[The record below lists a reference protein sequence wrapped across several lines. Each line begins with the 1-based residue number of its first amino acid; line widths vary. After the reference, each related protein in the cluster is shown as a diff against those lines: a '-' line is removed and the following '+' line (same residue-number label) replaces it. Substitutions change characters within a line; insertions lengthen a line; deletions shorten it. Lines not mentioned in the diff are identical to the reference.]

1 MKNPSPSREQ
11 GSALLAVLVLVFT
24 GGLITALMMA
34 IGSSGSFEVASHVEQ
49 QRSMFVAEG
58 VAQRVQWLIAADRY
72 LHGSETL
79 GETDYEEYDYER
91 FIADSTP
98 HTIDYYGR
106 QVKVV
111 IEDARQGRR
120 MDGTQYRRSLDS
132 LKVGMGDDEDF
143 IEAVDIVKD
152 KITDYVDTN
161 DDVSNEG
168 MEESDYEAEEMKPLP
183 RNGTIQF
190 REELLYIPGFR
201 DLFPVDKDG
210 MLSSVR
216 LIPPENTVTISGNP
230 NLLTAS
236 KQEIMNY
243 CNIDDEDELESIMEA
258 IREWKT
264 EKVPLSDGN
273 LDPLLL
279 GRLNNLPRRESG
291 IYTVRITADENDRR
305 PFKRLIFSFQASPV
319 AGPSDKIIQY
329 LQWMFY

>member
-1 MKNPSPSREQ
+1 MKGRSRSSEK

-24 GGLITALMMA
+24 GGLITALTIA
-34 IGSSGSFEVASHVEQ
+34 VGSAGSYEVASHVEQ

-58 VAQRVQWLIAADRY
+58 VAQRVQWLISADRY

-91 FIADSTP
+91 FMADGIP
-98 HTIDYYGR
+98 HTIDYYGK

-120 MDGTQYRRSLDS
+120 MDGNNYRRSLDS
-132 LKVGMGDDEDF
+132 LKVGMTDDEDF
-143 IEAVDIVKD
+143 IELVDNLKD
-152 KITDYVDTN
+152 KITDYIDTN
-161 DDVSNEG
+161 DDISNEG
-168 MEESDYEAEEMKPLP
+168 FEESDYEAEDMKPLP
-183 RNGTIQF
+183 RNGAIQF

-201 DLFPVDKDG
+201 ELMPVDKDG
-210 MLSSVR
+210 ILSSVR

-230 NLLTAS
+230 SLLTAT

-243 CNIDDEDELESIMEA
+243 CNVDDEDELEAIMEA
-258 IREWKT
+258 IREWKS
-264 EKVPLSDGN
+264 EKVPLSDGS

-279 GRLNNLPRRESG
+279 GRLNNLPRTESG
-291 IYTVRITADENDRR
+291 IYTVKISADESDRR
-305 PFKRLIFSFQASPV
+305 PFKRLIFTFQASPV

>member
-1 MKNPSPSREQ
+1 MRRNNGEK

-34 IGSSGSFEVASHVEQ
+34 IGNSGTFEVASHVEQ
-49 QRSMFVAEG
+49 QRSMFTAEG
-58 VAQRVQWLIAADRY
+58 VAQRVQWLISADRY

-79 GETDYEEYDYER
+79 GETDYEEYEYER
-91 FIADSTP
+91 FIADGTP
-98 HTIDYYGR
+98 HVVDYYG
-106 QVKVV
+106 QPVKVV

-120 MDGTQYRRSLDS
+120 MDGNEYRRSLDS
-132 LKVGMGDDEDF
+132 LKVGMAEEEDYL
-143 IEAVDIVKD
+143 ELVDNLKD
-152 KITDYVDTN
+152 KITDYIDTN

-168 MEESDYEAEEMKPLP
+168 MEDSDYEAEEMKPLP
-183 RNGTIQF
+183 RNGAFQF

-210 MLSSVR
+210 LLSSVR

-230 NLLTAS
+230 SLLTAT

-264 EKVPLSDGN
+264 EKVPLSDGS

-279 GRLNNLPRRESG
+279 GRLNNLSRRESG
-291 IYTVRITADENDRR
+291 IYTVRISADESSRR

>member
-1 MKNPSPSREQ
+1 MKRDLSEK

-24 GGLITALMMA
+24 GGLITALTMA
-34 IGSSGSFEVASHVEQ
+34 IGNSGTFEVASHVEQ

-79 GETDYEEYDYER
+79 GETDYEEFDYER
-91 FIADSTP
+91 FLADGTP

-106 QVKVV
+106 LVKVV

-120 MDGTQYRRSLDS
+120 MDGNEYRRSLDT
-132 LKVGMGDDEDF
+132 LKVGMNDDEDF
-143 IEAVDIVKD
+143 TELVDHLKD
-152 KITDYVDTN
+152 KIADYIDTN

-168 MEESDYEAEEMKPLP
+168 MENSDYESLDMKPLP
-183 RNGTIQF
+183 RNSAIQF

-201 DLFPVDKDG
+201 ELMPVDKDG
-210 MLSSVR
+210 ILSSVR
-216 LIPPENTVTISGNP
+216 LIPPENTVTLSGNP
-230 NLLTAS
+230 SLLTAT
-236 KQEIMNY
+236 KQEIMNI
-243 CNIDDEDELESIMEA
+243 CNIDDESELEAIMAA
-258 IREWKT
+258 INEWKT
-264 EKVPLSDGN
+264 EKIPLSEGS
-273 LDPLLL
+273 LDPLIL
-279 GRLNNLPRRESG
+279 GRLNNLSRRESG
-291 IYTVRITADENDRR
+291 VYTVRISADEGDPK

>member
-1 MKNPSPSREQ
+1 MRKGLSSKEQ

-58 VAQRVQWLIAADRY
+58 VAQRVQWLISADRY

-79 GETDYEEYDYER
+79 GETDYEEYEYER

-98 HTIDYYGR
+98 HVIDYYGR

-143 IEAVDIVKD
+143 TELVNNLKD
-152 KITDYVDTN
+152 KITDYIDSN

-168 MEESDYEAEEMKPLP
+168 LEESDYEGLDMKPLP

-201 DLFPVDKDG
+201 ELMPVDKDG
-210 MLSSVR
+210 ILSSVR

-230 NLLTAS
+230 SLLTAT

-243 CNIDDEDELESIMEA
+243 CNIDDEDELEAIMEA

-264 EKVPLSDGN
+264 EKVPLSDGS

-279 GRLNNLPRRESG
+279 GRLNNMPRTESG
-291 IYTVRITADENDRR
+291 IYTVRITADAGDPR

>member
-1 MKNPSPSREQ
+1 MTNPSRSKEQ

-291 IYTVRITADENDRR
+291 IYTVRITADENDPR

>member
-1 MKNPSPSREQ
+1 MRRNNGEK

-34 IGSSGSFEVASHVEQ
+34 IGNSGTFEVASHVEQ
-49 QRSMFVAEG
+49 QRSMITAEG
-58 VAQRVQWLIAADRY
+58 VAQRVQWLISADRY

-79 GETDYEEYDYER
+79 GETDYEEYEYER
-91 FIADSTP
+91 FIADGTP
-98 HTIDYYGR
+98 HVLDYYG
-106 QVKVV
+106 QAVKVV

-120 MDGTQYRRSLDS
+120 MDGNEYRRSLDS
-132 LKVGMGDDEDF
+132 LKVGMADEEDYL
-143 IEAVDIVKD
+143 ELVDNLKD
-152 KITDYVDTN
+152 KITDYIDTN

-183 RNGTIQF
+183 RNGALQF

-201 DLFPVDKDG
+201 ELFPVDKDG
-210 MLSSVR
+210 LLSSVR

-230 NLLTAS
+230 SLLTATR
-236 KQEIMNY
+236 QEIMNY
-243 CNIDDEDELESIMEA
+243 CNIDDESELEAIMEA
-258 IREWKT
+258 VKEWKT
-264 EKVPLSDGN
+264 EKIPLSDGS

-279 GRLNNLPRRESG
+279 GRLNNLSRRESG
-291 IYTVRITADENDRR
+291 IYTVRISADESYRR

>member
-1 MKNPSPSREQ
+1 MKRGFSSREE

-34 IGSSGSFEVASHVEQ
+34 VGSSGSFEVASHVEQ

-58 VAQRVQWLIAADRY
+58 VAQRIQWLISADRY

-79 GETDYEEYDYER
+79 GETDYEEYEYER

-98 HTIDYYGR
+98 HVIDYYGR

-120 MDGTQYRRSLDS
+120 MDGTQYRRSLDA

-143 IEAVDIVKD
+143 AELVDNLKD
-152 KITDYVDTN
+152 KITDYIDSN

-168 MEESDYEAEEMKPLP
+168 LEESDYEALDMKPLP

-201 DLFPVDKDG
+201 ELMPVDKDG
-210 MLSSVR
+210 ILSSVR

-230 NLLTAS
+230 NLLTAT

-243 CNIDDEDELESIMEA
+243 CNIDDEDELDAIMEA
-258 IREWKT
+258 VKEWKT
-264 EKVPLSDGN
+264 EKIPLSDGS

-279 GRLNNLPRRESG
+279 GRLNNMPRTESG
-291 IYTVRITADENDRR
+291 IYTVRITADESDPK

>member
-1 MKNPSPSREQ
+1 MKRGSSEK

-24 GGLITALMMA
+24 GGLITALAMA
-34 IGSSGSFEVASHVEQ
+34 VGNSSSFEVASHVEQ
-49 QRSMFVAEG
+49 QRSMFTSEG
-58 VAQRVQWLIAADRY
+58 VAQRVQWLISADRY

-91 FIADSTP
+91 FLADGTP

-106 QVKVV
+106 LVKVV

-120 MDGTQYRRSLDS
+120 MDGTQYRRSLDA
-132 LKVGMGDDEDF
+132 LKVGIDDDEDF
-143 IEAVDIVKD
+143 IEMIEHLKD

-161 DDVSNEG
+161 DDTSTEG
-168 MEESDYEAEEMKPLP
+168 MEESDYEAEDMKPLP
-183 RNGTIQF
+183 RNGAIQF

-201 DLFPVDKDG
+201 ELFPVDKDG
-210 MLSSVR
+210 LLSSVR
-216 LIPPENTVTISGNP
+216 LIPPENTVSIGGNP
-230 NLLTAS
+230 SLLTATR
-236 KQEIMNY
+236 QEIMNY
-243 CNIDDEDELESIMEA
+243 CNIDDEDELEAVMEA
-258 IREWKT
+258 IQEWKN
-264 EKVPLSDGN
+264 EKVPLSEGS

-279 GRLNNLPRRESG
+279 GRLNNLPRTESG
-291 IYTVRITADENDRR
+291 VYTVKISADEGDRK

>member
-1 MKNPSPSREQ
+1 MRKNNGEK

-34 IGSSGSFEVASHVEQ
+34 IGNSGTFEVASHVEQ
-49 QRSMFVAEG
+49 QRSMFTAEG
-58 VAQRVQWLIAADRY
+58 VAQRVQWLISADRY

-79 GETDYEEYDYER
+79 GETDYEEYEYER
-91 FIADSTP
+91 FIADGTP
-98 HTIDYYGR
+98 HVIDYYG
-106 QVKVV
+106 QAVKVV

-120 MDGTQYRRSLDS
+120 MDGNEYRRSLDS
-132 LKVGMGDDEDF
+132 LKVGMADEEDYM
-143 IEAVDIVKD
+143 ELVDNLKD
-152 KITDYVDTN
+152 KITDYIDTN

-168 MEESDYEAEEMKPLP
+168 MEESDYEAEDMKPLP
-183 RNGTIQF
+183 RNGAFQF

-201 DLFPVDKDG
+201 ELFPVDKDG
-210 MLSSVR
+210 LLSSVR
-216 LIPPENTVTISGNP
+216 LIPPENTTTISGNP
-230 NLLTAS
+230 SLLTATR
-236 KQEIMNY
+236 QEIMNY

-264 EKVPLSDGN
+264 EKVPLSDGS

-279 GRLNNLPRRESG
+279 GRLNNLSRRESG
-291 IYTVRITADENDRR
+291 VYTVRISADESSRR

>member
-1 MKNPSPSREQ
+1 MRNRLRREQ
-11 GSALLAVLVLVFT
+11 GSALLAVLVLIFT

-34 IGSSGSFEVASHVEQ
+34 IGNTGTFEVASHVEQ
-49 QRSMFVAEG
+49 QRSMFIAEG
-58 VAQRVQWLIAADRY
+58 VAQRVQWLISADRY

-79 GETDYEEYDYER
+79 GETDYEEFDYDR
-91 FIADSTP
+91 FLGDGVP
-98 HTIDYYGR
+98 HIIDYYGR

-111 IEDARQGRR
+111 IEDARQGQR
-120 MDGTQYRRSLDS
+120 MDGSQFRRSLDT
-132 LKVGMGDDEDF
+132 LKVGMEDDEDF
-143 IEAVDIVKD
+143 FELVDNLKD

-168 MEESDYEAEEMKPLP
+168 LEDSDYEALEMKPLP
-183 RNGTIQF
+183 RNGNIQF

-210 MLSSVR
+210 LLSSVR
-216 LIPPENTVTISGNP
+216 LITPENTVTISGNP
-230 NLLTAS
+230 NLLTATR
-236 KQEIMNY
+236 QQIMNY
-243 CNIDDEDELESIMEA
+243 CNITEEDELDAVMDA
-258 IREWKT
+258 IKEWKN
-264 EKVPLSDGN
+264 ERVMLSEGS

-291 IYTVRITADENDRR
+291 VYTIKVSTADEDPR
-305 PFKRLIFSFQASPV
+305 PFKRLIFTIQASPV

>member
-1 MKNPSPSREQ
+1 MRKNNGEK

-34 IGSSGSFEVASHVEQ
+34 IGNSGTFEVASHVEQ
-49 QRSMFVAEG
+49 QRSMFTAEG
-58 VAQRVQWLIAADRY
+58 VAQRVQWLISADRY

-79 GETDYEEYDYER
+79 GETDYEEYEYER
-91 FIADSTP
+91 FIADGTP
-98 HTIDYYGR
+98 HVIDYYG
-106 QVKVV
+106 QAVKVV

-120 MDGTQYRRSLDS
+120 MDGNEYRRSLDS
-132 LKVGMGDDEDF
+132 LKVGMADEEDYL
-143 IEAVDIVKD
+143 ELVDNLKD
-152 KITDYVDTN
+152 KITDYIDTN

-168 MEESDYEAEEMKPLP
+168 MEESDYEAEDMKPLP
-183 RNGTIQF
+183 RNGAFQF

-201 DLFPVDKDG
+201 ELFPVDKDG
-210 MLSSVR
+210 LLSSVR
-216 LIPPENTVTISGNP
+216 LIPPENTTTISGNP
-230 NLLTAS
+230 SLLTATR
-236 KQEIMNY
+236 QEIMNY

-264 EKVPLSDGN
+264 EKVPLSDGS

-279 GRLNNLPRRESG
+279 GRLNNLSRRESG
-291 IYTVRITADENDRR
+291 VYTVRISAVESSRR

>member
-1 MKNPSPSREQ
+1 MKKYSRSKEK

-34 IGSSGSFEVASHVEQ
+34 VGNSGSFEVATHVEQ
-49 QRSMFVAEG
+49 QRSMFEAEG
-58 VAQRVQWLIAADRY
+58 IAQRVQWLIAADRY

-79 GETDYEEYDYER
+79 GETDYEEFEYDR
-91 FIADSTP
+91 FIADGTP

-106 QVKVV
+106 LVKVV

-120 MDGTQYRRSLDS
+120 MDGSQYRRSLDS
-132 LKVGMGDDEDF
+132 LKVGMADDEDY
-143 IEAVDIVKD
+143 IEMVDILKD
-152 KITDYVDTN
+152 KITDYIDTN

-168 MEESDYEAEEMKPLP
+168 MEESDYEAEDMKPLP

-201 DLFPVDKDG
+201 DLLPVDKEG
-210 MLSSVR
+210 ILSSVR

-230 NLLTAS
+230 SLLTATR
-236 KQEIMNY
+236 QEIMNY
-243 CNIDDEDELESIMEA
+243 CNIDDEDEIESIMEA
-258 IREWKT
+258 IKEWKT
-264 EKVPLSDGN
+264 EKIPLSDGS

-279 GRLNNLPRRESG
+279 GRLNNLPRTESG
-291 IYTVRITADENDRR
+291 IYTIRISADEGDKR
-305 PFKRLIFSFQASPV
+305 PFKRLIFTVQASPV

>member
-1 MKNPSPSREQ
+1 MKKTSSSREQ

-91 FIADSTP
+91 FIADGTP
-98 HTIDYYGR
+98 HVIDYYGR

-111 IEDARQGRR
+111 IDDARQGRR

-143 IEAVDIVKD
+143 TELVDILKD

-183 RNGTIQF
+183 RNGALQF

-210 MLSSVR
+210 LLTSVR

-291 IYTVRITADENDRR
+291 IYTVRITADESDRR

>member
-1 MKNPSPSREQ
+1 MKKRNSAEK

-34 IGSSGSFEVASHVEQ
+34 IGNSGTFEVASHVEQ
-49 QRSMFVAEG
+49 QRSMFIAEG
-58 VAQRVQWLIAADRY
+58 VAQRVHWLISADRY

-79 GETDYEEYDYER
+79 GETDYEEYEYER
-91 FIADSTP
+91 FLADGTP
-98 HTIDYYGR
+98 HVINYYGR
-106 QVKVV
+106 LVKVV

-120 MDGTQYRRSLDS
+120 MDGNNYRRSLDS

-143 IEAVDIVKD
+143 TELVDNLKD
-152 KITDYVDTN
+152 KITDYIDSN
-161 DDVSNEG
+161 DDTSNEG
-168 MEESDYEAEEMKPLP
+168 MESSDYEAEDMKPLP
-183 RNGTIQF
+183 RNGAIQF

-201 DLFPVDKDG
+201 DLLPLDKDG
-210 MLSSVR
+210 LLSSVR
-216 LIPPENTVTISGNP
+216 LIPPENTVSITGNP
-230 NLLTAS
+230 SLLTAT

-243 CNIDDEDELESIMEA
+243 CNIDDEDELESIMTA
-258 IREWKT
+258 LREWKT
-264 EKVPLSDGN
+264 EKVPLSDGS

-291 IYTVRITADENDRR
+291 IYTVRISADESDKR

-329 LQWMFY
+329 LQWMFF

>member
-1 MKNPSPSREQ
+1 MKRGFSSREE

-34 IGSSGSFEVASHVEQ
+34 VGSSGSFEVASHVEQ

-58 VAQRVQWLIAADRY
+58 VAQRIQWLISADRY

-79 GETDYEEYDYER
+79 GETDYEEYEYER

-98 HTIDYYGR
+98 HVIDYYGR

-120 MDGTQYRRSLDS
+120 MDGTQYRRSLDA

-143 IEAVDIVKD
+143 AELVDNLKD
-152 KITDYVDTN
+152 KITDYIDSN

-168 MEESDYEAEEMKPLP
+168 LEESDYEALDMKPLP

-201 DLFPVDKDG
+201 ELMPVDKDG
-210 MLSSVR
+210 ILSSVR

-230 NLLTAS
+230 NLLTAT

-243 CNIDDEDELESIMEA
+243 CNIDDDDELDAIMEA
-258 IREWKT
+258 VKEWKT
-264 EKVPLSDGN
+264 EKIPLSDGS

-279 GRLNNLPRRESG
+279 GRLNNMPRTESG
-291 IYTVRITADENDRR
+291 IYTVRITADESDPK

-319 AGPSDKIIQY
+319 AGPSYKIIQY

>member
-1 MKNPSPSREQ
+1 
-11 GSALLAVLVLVFT
+11 
-24 GGLITALMMA
+24 
-34 IGSSGSFEVASHVEQ
+34 
-49 QRSMFVAEG
+49 
-58 VAQRVQWLIAADRY
+58 VQWLISADRY

-79 GETDYEEYDYER
+79 GDTDYEEYDYER
-91 FIADSTP
+91 FIADGTP

-106 QVKVV
+106 LVKVV

-120 MDGTQYRRSLDS
+120 MDGTQYRRSLDA
-132 LKVGMGDDEDF
+132 LKVGIDDDEDF
-143 IEAVDIVKD
+143 IEMIEHLKD

-161 DDVSNEG
+161 DDASTEG
-168 MEESDYEAEEMKPLP
+168 MEESDYEAEDMKPLP
-183 RNGTIQF
+183 RNGAIQF

-201 DLFPVDKDG
+201 ELFPVDKDG
-210 MLSSVR
+210 LLSSVR
-216 LIPPENTVTISGNP
+216 LIPPENTVSIGGNP
-230 NLLTAS
+230 SLLTAT

-258 IREWKT
+258 IQEWKN
-264 EKVPLSDGN
+264 EKVPLSDGS

-279 GRLNNLPRRESG
+279 GRLNNLPRTESG
-291 IYTVRITADENDRR
+291 VYTVKISADEGDRK

>member
-1 MKNPSPSREQ
+1 MKNRQAEK

-34 IGSSGSFEVASHVEQ
+34 IGNSGTFEVASHVEQ
-49 QRSMFVAEG
+49 QRSMIVAEG
-58 VAQRVQWLIAADRY
+58 VAQRVQWLISADRY

-91 FIADSTP
+91 FMADSIP
-98 HTIDYYGR
+98 HVIDYYGR

-120 MDGTQYRRSLDS
+120 MDGNNYRRSLDA
-132 LKVGMGDDEDF
+132 LKVGMKDDEDY
-143 IEAVDIVKD
+143 IELVDNLKD
-152 KITDYVDTN
+152 KITDYIDSN
-161 DDVSNEG
+161 DDASNEG
-168 MEESDYEAEEMKPLP
+168 MEASDYEAEDMKPLP
-183 RNGTIQF
+183 RNGALQF
-190 REELLYIPGFR
+190 REELLYIPGLR
-201 DLFPVDKDG
+201 DLLPVDKDG
-210 MLSSVR
+210 LLSSVR
-216 LIPPENTVTISGNP
+216 LIPPENTVSITGNP
-230 NLLTAS
+230 SLLTAT

-243 CNIDDEDELESIMEA
+243 CNIDEEDDLDAIMEA
-258 IREWKT
+258 IKEWKD
-264 EKVPLSDGN
+264 ERVPLSDGS

-291 IYTVRITADENDRR
+291 IYTVKISADESDKR

>member
-1 MKNPSPSREQ
+1 MRRNNGEK

-34 IGSSGSFEVASHVEQ
+34 IGNSGTFEVASHVEQ
-49 QRSMFVAEG
+49 QRSMFTAEG
-58 VAQRVQWLIAADRY
+58 VAQRVQWLISADRY

-79 GETDYEEYDYER
+79 GETDYEEYEYER
-91 FIADSTP
+91 FIADGTP
-98 HTIDYYGR
+98 HVVDYYG
-106 QVKVV
+106 QPVKVV

-120 MDGTQYRRSLDS
+120 MDGNEYRRSLDS
-132 LKVGMGDDEDF
+132 LKVGMADEEDYL
-143 IEAVDIVKD
+143 ELVDNLKD
-152 KITDYVDTN
+152 KITDYIDTN

-168 MEESDYEAEEMKPLP
+168 MDDSDYEAEEMKPLP
-183 RNGTIQF
+183 RNGAFQF

-210 MLSSVR
+210 LLSSVR

-230 NLLTAS
+230 SLLTAT

-264 EKVPLSDGN
+264 EKVPLSDGS

-279 GRLNNLPRRESG
+279 GRLNNLSRRESG
-291 IYTVRITADENDRR
+291 IYTVRISADESSRR

>member
-1 MKNPSPSREQ
+1 MKNRSREQ

-24 GGLITALMMA
+24 GGLITALAMA
-34 IGSSGSFEVASHVEQ
+34 VGNSGSFEVASHVEQ

-79 GETDYEEYDYER
+79 GETDYEEYEYER
-91 FIADSTP
+91 FLADGTP
-98 HTIDYYGR
+98 HTIDYYGKP
-106 QVKVV
+106 VKVV

-120 MDGTQYRRSLDS
+120 MDGTQFRRSLDT
-132 LKVGMGDDEDF
+132 LKVGMADEEEF
-143 IEAVDIVKD
+143 IELVDNMKD

-161 DDVSNEG
+161 DDVSTEG
-168 MEESDYEAEEMKPLP
+168 LEASDYESLDMKPLP

-210 MLSSVR
+210 ILSSVR
-216 LIPPENTVTISGNP
+216 LITPENTVTISGNP
-230 NLLTAS
+230 SLLTAT
-236 KQEIMNY
+236 KQEIMNI

-258 IREWKT
+258 IKEWKE
-264 EKVPLSDGN
+264 EKVPLSDGS

-279 GRLNNLPRRESG
+279 GRLNNLSRTESG
-291 IYTVRITADENDRR
+291 VYTVKISADEADRK

>member
-1 MKNPSPSREQ
+1 MKNPSRSKEQ

-291 IYTVRITADENDRR
+291 IYTVRITADENDPR

>member
-291 IYTVRITADENDRR
+291 IYTVRITADENDPR